1 MPHAIRR
8 CSVLSGV
15 ALCAL
20 LIGGV
25 GIAQASDNTLRTTLN
40 NYAPKIVKDENAVKN
55 GLLGYPKGKVRPL
68 VRALTHEVTD
78 LHALRKTLNHEA
90 ASSAQ
95 GKKAKADIVAGL
107 SLIAAAYSS
116 LRRDVQVAHGG
127 PVPVS
132 KVNSAVKTDQKGRGK
147 LLAGLHLLG

>member
-25 GIAQASDNTLRTTLN
+25 GVAQASDNTLRQTLN
-40 NYAPKIVKDENAVKN
+40 AYAPKIVNDENAVKN

-78 LHALRKTLNHEA
+78 LRALRKKLNHES
-90 ASSAQ
+90 ASSAK
-95 GKKAKADIVAGL
+95 GKKAKSDIIAGL
-107 SLIAAAYSS
+107 SLIAAAYGA
-116 LRRDVQVAHGG
+116 LRKDVQVAQGG

-147 LLAGLHLLG
+147 LLTGLHLLA

>member
-25 GIAQASDNTLRTTLN
+25 GIAQASDNTLRSTLN
-40 NYAPKIVKDENAVKN
+40 AFAPKIVKDENAVKN
-55 GLLGYPKGKVRPL
+55 GLIGYPKGKVRPL
-68 VRALTHEVTD
+68 VRALNHEVTD
-78 LHALRKTLNHEA
+78 LHALRKKLNHES
-90 ASSAQ
+90 ASSAK
-95 GKKAKADIVAGL
+95 GKKAKSDIIAGL
-107 SLIAAAYSS
+107 SLIAAAYGA
-116 LRRDVQVAHGG
+116 LRKDVQVAQGG

-147 LLAGLHLLG
+147 LLTGLHLLA